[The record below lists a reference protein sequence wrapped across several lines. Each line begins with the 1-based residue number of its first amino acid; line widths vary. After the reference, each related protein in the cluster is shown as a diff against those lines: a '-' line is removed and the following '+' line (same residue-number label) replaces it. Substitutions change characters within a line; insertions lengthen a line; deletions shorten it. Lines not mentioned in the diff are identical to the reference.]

1 MRVGP
6 CCDDCV
12 MQDHGRARGDRRR
25 PSWGLVYTHGG
36 VVAVLLALFTI
47 LVVLA
52 DPAGGANI
60 GAGIA
65 LLPVLAL
72 GLPWSLPVLINPY
85 SFDAVPELVWYLLH
99 LGPAVFNVALHAAVT
114 GWLRRR

>member
-1 MRVGP
+1 MV
-6 CCDDCV
+6 C
-12 MQDHGRARGDRRR
+12 
-25 PSWGLVYTHGG
+25 THAG

-47 LVVLA
+47 LVMLA
-52 DPAGGANI
+52 DRAGGADI

-85 SFDAVPELVWYLLH
+85 SVDAAPELVWYLLN
-99 LGPAVFNVALHAAVT
+99 LGPAVFNVPLHAAVT
-114 GWLRRR
+114 AWLRRR